1 MKRNLWSMIF
11 AFLVGVILFW
21 PFGKDWL
28 NLESALVFLAGLAGV
43 ALVVFVFGIWNIRK
57 DSHHKEN

>member
-1 MKRNLWSMIF
+1 MKRNSRSLIF
-11 AFLVGVILFW
+11 AFLMGVILFW
-21 PFGKDWL
+21 SFGKDWL
-28 NLESALVFLAGLAGV
+28 NLESVLVFLAGLVGV